1 MPSATSSRDDE
12 TGAGSDP
19 LARTSIDPSGAVW
32 RAVLAQ
38 RLATLAFGVAVV
50 ATGAVYVLLD
60 GERRLHLVVGGLV
73 TASGF
78 ALSLYR
84 GIGERARGWLLVASA
99 VVSAVSGYATLGFVG
114 GPAASLLVAVILAA
128 LLLGQRA
135 VGLVLLGSGSAIALV
150 GWAIVSGRLPAP
162 APSDTS
168 PLNAV
173 AWARS
178 AGITLLLAGLVGV
191 IVSWAVRQIEDAR
204 RRELREANLRR
215 EAEEARRAAQQ
226 LAIEAQK
233 RELVGRLGAGL
244 AHDFNNHL
252 TVISMAHGQLVSTRA
267 SPETRSE
274 ASRALLDSVRSA
286 GGLARQL
293 LVFGRKAPRTL
304 ATLSLAE
311 VVDAL
316 STSLERVLPADV
328 SLEIVHEGEAL
339 VRADA
344 SQLQQALLNFV
355 VNARDAMPS
364 GGRVTVRTRRVTLDE
379 ARDLGRGVAKPGAW
393 AVLEVEDSGMG
404 IDDAVRERVFEPFF
418 TTKPLEEGSGL
429 GLATVAMLA
438 DEAHGLIELDTELGR
453 GTRIALWLPASEA
466 SLVERAPAPAALSET
481 AALEGRV
488 VLVVEDE
495 PLLLEAALRVLGA
508 AGCRVLA
515 ARDGTAALRVLDQ
528 HEGDIDLLCTD
539 VVMPGARVRDVIE
552 RFRQRHPAS
561 PVLTCSGYVGEDLV
575 RRGIEEGRYR
585 LLQKPYSEAE
595 LLGAVAELLQSGG
608 GESGSGASG
617 DDTLDAAR
625 PQ

>member
-1 MPSATSSRDDE
+1 MPERPTTPDATSSRDTR
-12 TGAGSDP
+12 TGAESDP
-19 LARTSIDPSGAVW
+19 VAQTIIDPAGAVW

-38 RLATLAFGVAVV
+38 RLAMIALGIAMV
-50 ATGAVYVLLD
+50 ATGMVYALLE
-60 GERRLHLVVGGLV
+60 GERRVHVVVGGLV

-78 ALSLYR
+78 ALSLHR

-99 VVSAVSGYATLGFVG
+99 VMSAVSGYATLGFVG
-114 GPAASLLVAVILAA
+114 GPAASLLVAVVLAA
-128 LLLGQRA
+128 LLLGRRA
-135 VGLVLLGSGSAIALV
+135 VGIVLFGSSIAITLVA
-150 GWAIVSGRLPAP
+150 WAMVSGRLPAP
-162 APSDTS
+162 SPGDTS
-168 PLNAV
+168 PLNAA

-191 IVSWAVRQIEDAR
+191 ILSWAVRQIEDAR
-204 RRELREANLRR
+204 RRELRETSLRR

-252 TVISMAHGQLVSTRA
+252 TVIAMAHGQLVGTRA
-267 SPETRSE
+267 SPETREE
-274 ASRALLDSVRSA
+274 ASRALVDSVRSA

-293 LVFGRKAPRTL
+293 LVFGRKAPRKL
-304 ATLSLAE
+304 EALSLAE
-311 VVDAL
+311 VVDTL
-316 STSLERVLPADV
+316 STSLQRVLPSDV
-328 SLEIVHEGEAL
+328 SLEIVHEAGAV

-355 VNARDAMPS
+355 VNARDAMP
-364 GGRVTVRTRRVTLDE
+364 GGGQVTVRTRRVSLDE

-393 AVLEVEDSGMG
+393 AVLEVEDDGTG
-404 IDDAVRERVFEPFF
+404 IEESVRQRVFEPFF

-438 DEAHGLIELDTELGR
+438 DEAQGLIELDTEVGR
-453 GTRIALWLPASEA
+453 GTRIALWLPASEG
-466 SLVERAPAPAALSET
+466 SLAEQAPAPAARRELLT
-481 AALEGRV
+481 LRARV

-495 PLLLEAALRVLGA
+495 PLLLEAALRVLAG

-515 ARDGTAALRVLDQ
+515 ARDGTAALRVLAEL
-528 HEGDIDLLCTD
+528 EGGIDLLCTD

-552 RFRQRHPAS
+552 RFHERHPGR

-585 LLQKPYSEAE
+585 LLQKPYSEDD
-595 LLGAVAELLQSGG
+595 LLAAVAELLQSGG
-608 GESGSGASG
+608 AADAVES
-617 DDTLDAAR
+617 R
-625 PQ
+625 PGPS